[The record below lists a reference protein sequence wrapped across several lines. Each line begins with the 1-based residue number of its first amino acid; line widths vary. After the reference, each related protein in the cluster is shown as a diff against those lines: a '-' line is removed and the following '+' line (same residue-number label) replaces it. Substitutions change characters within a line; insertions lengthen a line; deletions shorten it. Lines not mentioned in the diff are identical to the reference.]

1 MPPSSPGITPPSPES
16 HPELPQDSPPQPTGN
31 ETTPTVAT
39 LVQDLFM
46 AHLQRRS
53 GGLAGVM
60 QRLTAEIDRICA
72 LSDRIQSSG
81 DINHWQM
88 ALVRHRVTKCL
99 TYYDMGSNR
108 GRVELHSSLSAIVY
122 RHVAPQGSYLGFKGR
137 YALLEDFMQNFYIEV
152 LNAFRREHDLPA
164 TYTPRTRLELAE
176 YMAFSEQYAKRRI
189 NLRGGSQQLIVLR
202 AQAFSRRQPAETSVD
217 MALVSEGAKTEAAES
232 HARSSAVQQ
241 VREKMMA
248 ATDDPGDGVMRDRV
262 VNALMQYFKAQN
274 QPDCVNYLVLKLKDC
289 SAAEIDDILGLS
301 ARERD
306 YLQQRFKYH
315 VEKFSQQHE
324 WQLVHQWLGANLES
338 RLGMTPSEWANFLAN
353 LPADYRRFL
362 SLKQQQ
368 SSDDALTDEAIATTL
383 GWTPK
388 KLQRNWTKILKLA
401 WTFRNQAH
409 GAAAG

>member
-1 MPPSSPGITPPSPES
+1 
-16 HPELPQDSPPQPTGN
+16 
-31 ETTPTVAT
+31 
-39 LVQDLFM
+39 M
-46 AHLQRRS
+46 AHLQRRP
-53 GGLAGVM
+53 GGLTGVM
-60 QRLTAEIDRICA
+60 QRLTAEIDRICT
-72 LSDRIQSSG
+72 LSDRIQASG
-81 DINHWQM
+81 DISHWQT
-88 ALVRHRVTKCL
+88 ALVRHRVSKCL

-122 RHVAPQGSYLGFKGR
+122 RHVAPQGSHLGFKGR

-152 LNAFRREHDLPA
+152 LNAFRREHSLSA

-232 HARSSAVQQ
+232 HARSSVVQQ
-241 VREKMMA
+241 VREKMTA
-248 ATDDPGDGVMRDRV
+248 EADDPGDGVMRDRV
-262 VNALMQYFKAQN
+262 INTLVQYLKAQN
-274 QPDCVNYLVLKLKDC
+274 QPDCVDYLVLKLKDC
-289 SAAEIDDILGLS
+289 SAAEIDEILGLS

-324 WQLVHQWLGANLES
+324 WQLVHQWLGANLEA
-338 RLGMTPSEWANFLAN
+338 RLGMTPTEWGNFLLT

-362 SLKQQQ
+362 TLKQRQ
-368 SSDDALTDEAIATTL
+368 SDDSALTDEAIAQTL

-388 KLQRNWTKILKLA
+388 KVQRNWTKVLKLA
-401 WTFRNQAH
+401 WNFRNQARDSEV
-409 GAAAG
+409 G

>member
-1 MPPSSPGITPPSPES
+1 ITPPPPEPPPEQR
-16 HPELPQDSPPQPTGN
+16 PELLQDSPSQPTG
-31 ETTPTVAT
+31 ETAPTVAT
-39 LVQDLFM
+39 LVQELFM
-46 AHLQRRS
+46 AHLQRRP
-53 GGLAGVM
+53 GGLTGVM

-72 LSDRIQSSG
+72 LSDRIQASG
-81 DINHWQM
+81 DISHWQM
-88 ALVRHRVTKCL
+88 ALVRHRVSKCL
-99 TYYDMGSNR
+99 TYYDMGSHR

-122 RHVAPQGSYLGFKGR
+122 RHVAPQGSHLGFKGR

-164 TYTPRTRLELAE
+164 TYTPRTQLELAE

-232 HARSSAVQQ
+232 HARSSVVQQ

-248 ATDDPGDGVMRDRV
+248 ETDDPGDGVMRDRV
-262 VNALMQYFKAQN
+262 INALMQYLKAQN

-338 RLGMTPSEWANFLAN
+338 RLGMTPTEWADFLTT

-368 SSDDALTDEAIATTL
+368 SNDGALTDEAIATAL
-383 GWTPK
+383 SWTPK
-388 KLQRNWTKILKLA
+388 KVQRNWTKVLKLA
-401 WTFRNQAH
+401 WTFRNQAR
-409 GAAAG
+409 GSAAS